1 MQSTTPKKYE
11 ICVVSKEYRYVDIL
25 ADSEEEAKDQ
35 VWDQIETILNQKP
48 QDYDTDLYVEGTE
61 DYPRA

>member
-1 MQSTTPKKYE
+1 MPKYE

-25 ADSEEEAKDQ
+25 ADSEGEAKDQ

-48 QDYDTDLYVEGTE
+48 KDYDTDLYVEGTE
-61 DYPRA
+61 GESK

>member
-1 MQSTTPKKYE
+1 MPKYE

-48 QDYDTDLYVEGTE
+48 KDYDTDLCVEGTE